1 MEELM
6 GILKG
11 IWIRNIRTNYA
22 MLVLLGGFVP
32 GLLAQET
39 DPPRQ
44 LSFLEAIDRGG
55 RENPLVKSAM
65 EEFRAVES
73 EGMATKDNIW
83 PRISVNGGYQRFTK
97 VQLYDGVLGES
108 HKTTKPPN
116 ANAGNLGLESYFNL
130 YNGKKLQTAIQ
141 LAEFKSDLAALDQ
154 KDRVGMSKLEVAQH
168 YLDLVRIYHFKNIA
182 KEQIVRAE
190 RRLED
195 IRSLYDNG
203 KVTKSDLLRAELMLS
218 QVALQFNS
226 AENDYRIGNEKL
238 NVLLD
243 FPKGHQ
249 IVPTD
254 TTAFVKIDSVAIRDI
269 LEKGEVPLPVQK
281 SGIRT
286 AVARAKTK
294 LVKGDNLPSVGLVGG
309 YGLNYPNNLVF
320 PPQDQT
326 FGVGFIGAKVTY
338 ELSALYRNR
347 NRIRA
352 ARFRERETELD
363 RDYVEKQI
371 AEQKQSLYFKYLE
384 ALNRIAVTQKSIEQA
399 KANYKIINTKYFNQL
414 ALLTDLLDA
423 DNLYQ
428 QTRYDFIL
436 AHINAVAIY
445 YKILY
450 LTVQI

>member
-1 MEELM
+1 M
-6 GILKG
+6 GTFKR
-11 IWIRNIRTNYA
+11 IWKRNIWANCA
-22 MLVLLGGFVP
+22 MIVLLGGFVP

-39 DPPRQ
+39 DPPSQ
-44 LSFLEAIDRGG
+44 LSFLEAIDRGA
-55 RENPLVKSAM
+55 RENHLVKSAM
-65 EEFRAVES
+65 EEFKAAES
-73 EGMATKDNIW
+73 ERLAAKDNVW
-83 PRISVNGGYQRFTK
+83 PRITANGGYQRFTK
-97 VQLYDGVLGES
+97 VQLYEGVLGES
-108 HKTTKPPN
+108 HQITKPPN

-130 YNGKKLQTAIQ
+130 YSGKKQQSAIQ
-141 LAEFKSDLAALDQ
+141 LAGFKSELAALDQ
-154 KDRVGMSKLEVAQH
+154 QDRVAMTKLEVAQH
-168 YLDLVRIYHFKNIA
+168 YLDLVRIYHLKKLA

-190 RRLED
+190 RRLLN

-203 KVTKSDLLRAELMLS
+203 KVTKSDLLRADLMLS
-218 QVALQFNS
+218 QVALQYNS

-243 FPKGHQ
+243 FPNGHL

-254 TTAFVKIDSVAIRDI
+254 TTAFVKVDSVAIRDV
-269 LEKGEVPLPVQK
+269 LEKGEVPFPVQK
-281 SGIRT
+281 SGVRT
-286 AVARAKTK
+286 AVAKVQTK
-294 LVKGDNLPSVGLVGG
+294 LAKGDNLPSVGLVGA

-326 FGVGFIGAKVTY
+326 LGVGFIGAKVTY
-338 ELSALYRNR
+338 DLSSLYRNG
-347 NRIRA
+347 NKVKA
-352 ARFRERETELD
+352 AKFRERETELD
-363 RDYVEKQI
+363 RDYIEKQI
-371 AEQKQSLYFKYLE
+371 AEQKQGLYFKYLE
-384 ALNRIAVTQKSIEQA
+384 ALNRIAVTEKSIEQA

-428 QTRYDFIL
+428 QTKYDFIL